1 MRPSPLEGGEDTGWV
16 RAVGGLYWGYRVPV
30 AELAP
35 ATGTAVGRV
44 CPATAGPVGLWPAAA
59 GYSDPSHLAGCSE
72 LGWGPGQR
80 VYCNIVLF

>member
-35 ATGTAVGRV
+35 AVGRV

-59 GYSDPSHLAGCSE
+59 GYSVPSHLAGRSE